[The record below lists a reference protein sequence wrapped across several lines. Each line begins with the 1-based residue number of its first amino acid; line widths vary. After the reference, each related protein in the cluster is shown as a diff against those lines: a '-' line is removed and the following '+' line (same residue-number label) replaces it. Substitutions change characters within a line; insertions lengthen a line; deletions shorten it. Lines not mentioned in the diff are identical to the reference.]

1 MSAETPL
8 RCEVDARGI
17 ARLTLNR
24 PEKGNCYNQAML
36 DALAAEVERFAS
48 DRAVR
53 IVVVQGEGKHFCV
66 GAEIGAPEP
75 PPSATRATIPS
86 VCHALDTLSKPTIA
100 FVHGACIGGGLA
112 LISCCDMVIA
122 SPDAFFSLP
131 EVRLGFAPGPLI
143 PFFLGAIEPRSLRR
157 YLLTGERFKADE
169 ALRIGLVHQV
179 CAAGAGDAALEALID
194 EALLAGPGAVAQ
206 AKRLLRELAGRPI
219 SPALMSELQREFDVL
234 FKSLEAT
241 EGRASFREKRR
252 PSWYPGP
259 APKS

>member
-1 MSAETPL
+1 MSAEAPL
-8 RCEVDARGI
+8 RCEVDGRGI
-17 ARLTLNR
+17 ARLTLDR

-36 DALAAEVERFAS
+36 EGLMAAVERAAA
-48 DRAVR
+48 DPAVR
-53 IVVVQGEGKHFCV
+53 IVVVRGEGKHFCV

-75 PPSATRATIPS
+75 ASSADRATIPG
-86 VCHALDTLSKPTIA
+86 VCHALDTLGKPAIA

-112 LISCCDMVIA
+112 LVASCDMVIA

-143 PFFLGAIEPRSLRR
+143 PFFLRAIEPRALRR

-179 CAAGAGDAALEALID
+179 CAADAGDQALAKLID

-219 SPALMSELQREFDVL
+219 SPVLTNELQREFDVM
-234 FKSLEAT
+234 FKSPEAA
-241 EGRASFREKRR
+241 EGRASFREKRP

-259 APKS
+259 AAKS

>member
-1 MSAETPL
+1 
-8 RCEVDARGI
+8 
-17 ARLTLNR
+17 
-24 PEKGNCYNQAML
+24 ML
-36 DALAAEVERFAS
+36 DGLTAAIERFAA
-48 DRAVR
+48 DPAVR
-53 IVVVQGEGKHFCV
+53 IVVVRGEGKHFCV

-75 PPSATRATIPS
+75 APSATRATIPG
-86 VCHALDTLSKPTIA
+86 VCHALDTLAKPTIA

-112 LISCCDMVIA
+112 LVSCCDMVIA

-143 PFFLGAIEPRSLRR
+143 PFFLRAIEPRSLRR

-179 CAAGAGDAALEALID
+179 CAADGGDQALESLID

-206 AKRLLRELAGRPI
+206 AKRLLRELAGTPV
-219 SPALMSELQREFDVL
+219 SPTLTNELQHEFDVL
-234 FKSLEAT
+234 FKSPEAA
-241 EGRASFREKRR
+241 EGRASFRDKRR

-259 APKS
+259 APKP

>member
-8 RCEVDARGI
+8 RQEVDARGI
-17 ARLTLNR
+17 ARLVLDR

-36 DALAAEVERFAS
+36 DGLAAAV
-48 DRAVR
+48 DRIAADPAVR
-53 IVVVQGEGKHFCV
+53 VVVVRGEGKHFCV

-75 PPSATRATIPS
+75 PPSATRATIPG
-86 VCHALDTLSKPTIA
+86 VCHALDMLAKPTIA

-112 LISCCDMVIA
+112 LVSCCDVVIA

-143 PFFLGAIEPRSLRR
+143 PFFLRAIEPRGLRR

-169 ALRIGLVHQV
+169 AMRLGLVHQV
-179 CAAGAGDAALEALID
+179 CATGAGDETLESLID

-206 AKRLLRELAGRPI
+206 AKRLLRELAGTPV
-219 SPALMSELQREFDVL
+219 SPALLSELQHEFDIL
-234 FKSLEAT
+234 FKSPEAA
-241 EGRASFREKRR
+241 EGRASFRDKRR
-252 PSWYPGP
+252 PAWYPAP
-259 APKS
+259 APKP

>member
-1 MSAETPL
+1 MSAAAPL

-17 ARLTLNR
+17 ARLVLDR
-24 PEKGNCYNQAML
+24 PEKGNCYNQTML
-36 DALAAEVERFAS
+36 DGLAAAI
-48 DRAVR
+48 DRIAADPAVR
-53 IVVVQGEGKHFCV
+53 VVVVRGEGKHFCV

-86 VCHALDTLSKPTIA
+86 VCHALDTLPKPTIA

-112 LISCCDMVIA
+112 LVSCCDMVIA

-143 PFFLGAIEPRSLRR
+143 PFFLRAIEPRSLRR

-179 CAAGAGDAALEALID
+179 CATGAGDETLESLID

-206 AKRLLRELAGRPI
+206 AKRLLRELAGTPV
-219 SPALMSELQREFDVL
+219 SPALLSELQHEFDIL
-234 FKSLEAT
+234 FKSPEAA
-241 EGRASFREKRR
+241 EGRASFRDKRR
-252 PSWYPGP
+252 PAWYPAP
-259 APKS
+259 APKP

>member
-1 MSAETPL
+1 
-8 RCEVDARGI
+8 
-17 ARLTLNR
+17 
-24 PEKGNCYNQAML
+24 ML
-36 DALAAEVERFAS
+36 DGLAAAVERIAS
-48 DRAVR
+48 DPAVR
-53 IVVVQGEGKHFCV
+53 IVVVRGEGKHFCV

-86 VCHALDTLSKPTIA
+86 VCHALDTLGKPTIA
-100 FVHGACIGGGLA
+100 FVHGACIGGGVA

-143 PFFLGAIEPRSLRR
+143 PFFLRAIEPRSLRR

-179 CAAGAGDAALEALID
+179 CAPDAGDAALDTLID

-259 APKS
+259 APKP